1 MKDID
6 ISRFTEKFV
15 EDSIDLLYEL
25 EKNLLELEKDTDN
38 KPLIEGVFRTIHT
51 LKGTGGMF
59 GFDLISE
66 YTHSLEN
73 IFDAIRS
80 GNLTLSTD
88 IFDITLRSVDHLRN
102 LLKDS
107 KLEKPENQINHKL
120 LSSVLEQTAQ
130 KYVYEAKHSD
140 TVKHEEKKPE
150 LKDVN
155 SWLILIQSD
164 ESFIFR
170 GIKLLYIFQDLTEL
184 GDLHYSKHHFS
195 VLPDSKSVNEFW
207 EIILV
212 SDCKKEDIEEI
223 LLFILSDCKVNKLAN
238 GNIFADGYLPEDMG
252 SLEKVPS
259 VLEYSEAISKG
270 LNYDYQNPAEKTL
283 DLSQMKEPAKAT
295 QESFAAEHISV
306 SVEKL
311 DQLMYLVSEMVILKS
326 ELQNASEKKDLELL
340 QTKIDKVEKLTKQ
353 LRNVTLSIRLVQLRE
368 LTTKFK
374 RLIRDLSRSLG
385 KKIELVTQ
393 GEDVELDKNMI
404 DLLSD
409 PLMHLIR
416 NCIDHGIEMPEE
428 RVSKGKS
435 ETGIIKISAF
445 QSGNFVF
452 IQISDDGA
460 GINKAVIKKKAVD
473 LKIIQSEAQL
483 SDKELYELIFLPGFS
498 TAQHLTQVSGR
509 GVGMDVVKRRITDLR
524 GEIEIETELELGTSF
539 TIKLQQTLTIMD
551 SLLIRTGDSYFTIPL
566 EEVEICSQE
575 LQSEIAAKSNYQI
588 RINEDLIPFVHLR
601 DVFKIKGEIP
611 EKEKIIVIQK
621 QTQRF
626 AIIAD
631 SIIGSYQAVLKPVG
645 SIFRRQK
652 FIAGASV
659 MGDGNLAIMLDTGK
673 LLLKIN
679 EQN

>member
-1 MKDID
+1 MKEID
-6 ISRFTEKFV
+6 ISRFTEKFI
-15 EDSIDLLYEL
+15 EDSFDLLNEL
-25 EKNLLELEKDTDN
+25 ENNLLELEKNSKN
-38 KPLIEGVFRTIHT
+38 KQLIESVFRTIHT
-51 LKGTGGMF
+51 IKGAGGMF
-59 GFDLISE
+59 GFDLISS

-73 IFDAIRS
+73 IFDSIRS
-80 GNLTLSTD
+80 GNLDLSTD
-88 IFDITLRSVDHLRN
+88 IFDITLKSVDHLRN

-107 KLEKPENQINHKL
+107 KLENTENQINHKL
-120 LSSVLEQTAQ
+120 LSSTLEQIAA
-130 KYVYEAKHSD
+130 KYVQGIK
-140 TVKHEEKKPE
+140 TVSIEKQTSSKPE
-150 LKDVN
+150 IEGIN
-155 SWLILIQSD
+155 SWLILIQAD

-184 GDLHYSKHHFS
+184 GELHYSKHHFS
-195 VLPDSKSVNEFW
+195 ILPESISVNEFW

-212 SDCKKEDIEEI
+212 SDCKREDIEEI
-223 LLFILSDCKVNKLAN
+223 LLFILSECKIDKLAE
-238 GNIFADGYLPEDMG
+238 GNIFEENY
-252 SLEKVPS
+252 LEKIADYKDNTPS
-259 VLEYSEAISKG
+259 IIEYAEAINKG
-270 LNYDYQNPAEKTL
+270 QKLNSENGKSA
-283 DLSQMKEPAKAT
+283 DLSKIIEPAKVS
-295 QESFAAEHISV
+295 QETFASEHISV

-326 ELQNASEKKDLELL
+326 ELQNASERKDLELL

-353 LRNVTLSIRLVQLRE
+353 LRNVTLSIRLVQIRE

-374 RLIRDLSRSLG
+374 RLIRDLSQSLG

-416 NCIDHGIEMPEE
+416 NCIDHGIEMPQKRIE
-428 RVSKGKS
+428 KGKS
-435 ETGIIKISAF
+435 EGGTVKISAF

-460 GINKAVIKKKAVD
+460 GINKSVIQEKAIEMKLVHPD
-473 LKIIQSEAQL
+473 AELT
-483 SDKELYELIFLPGFS
+483 DKEVYDLIFLPGFS
-498 TAQHLTQVSGR
+498 TAEHLTQVSGR

-551 SLLIRTGDSYFTIPL
+551 SLLIRTGDSFFTIPL
-566 EEVEICSQE
+566 EEVEVCSQE

-588 RINEDLIPFVHLR
+588 PINDELIPFVHLR

-626 AIIAD
+626 AIITD

-645 SIFRRQK
+645 DVFRKQK
-652 FIAGASV
+652 FIVGASV
-659 MGDGNLAIMLDTGK
+659 MGDGNLAIMLDTTK

-679 EQN
+679 EQS

>member
-1 MKDID
+1 MKEID
-6 ISRFTEKFV
+6 ISRFTQKFV
-15 EDSIDLLYEL
+15 EDSLDLLYAL
-25 EKNLLELEKDTDN
+25 ENNLLELEKKVDN
-38 KPLIEGVFRTIHT
+38 QELIESVFRTIHT
-51 LKGTGGMF
+51 IKGAGGMF

-73 IFDAIRS
+73 IFDSIRS
-80 GNLTLSTD
+80 GELKLSTD

-107 KLEKPENQINHKL
+107 KLENHENQINHQL
-120 LSSVLEQTAQ
+120 LSSVLEQIAD
-130 KYVYEAKHSD
+130 KYVNEAKQSSTD
-140 TVKHEEKKPE
+140 NTQVSKVKPAG
-150 LKDVN
+150 LK
-155 SWLILIQSD
+155 SWSILIQAD
-164 ESFIFR
+164 DSFIFR

-184 GDLHYSKHHFS
+184 GDLHYAKHHFS
-195 VLPDSKSVNEFW
+195 ILPETKSINEFW

-223 LLFILSDCKVNKLAN
+223 LLFILTECKVNKLAEWD
-238 GNIFADGYLPEDMG
+238 IFD
-252 SLEKVPS
+252 EKYIKENQNNKEKIPS

-270 LNYDYQNPAEKTL
+270 QKIEIQNGTENNI
-283 DLSQMKEPAKAT
+283 DLFQLKKPIQGS

-326 ELQNASEKKDLELL
+326 ELQNAGERKDLELL

-353 LRNVTLSIRLVQLRE
+353 LRNVTLSIRLVQLKE

-374 RLIRDLSRSLG
+374 RLIRDLSQSLG

-404 DLLSD
+404 DSLSD

-428 RVSKGKS
+428 RLAKGKT
-435 ETGIIKISAF
+435 EVGTIKIFAF

-460 GINKAVIKKKAVD
+460 GINKSNIQKKAIEMKLLHAD
-473 LKIIQSEAQL
+473 AQIT
-483 SDKELYELIFLPGFS
+483 DKELYDLIFLPGFS

-524 GEIEIETELELGTSF
+524 GEIEIETEHELGTSF

-566 EEVEICSQE
+566 EEVEICRQE
-575 LQSEIAAKSNYQI
+575 LQTEIAGKQNYQI
-588 RINEDLIPFVHLR
+588 PINDELVPFVHLR
-601 DVFKIKGEIP
+601 EVFKINCEIP

-621 QTQRF
+621 QSQRF

-645 SIFRRQK
+645 DIFRKQK

-659 MGDGNLAIMLDTGK
+659 MGDGNLAIMLDTSK

-679 EQN
+679 EQI

>member
-1 MKDID
+1 MKEID

-15 EDSIDLLYEL
+15 EDSFDMLSEL
-25 EKNLLELEKDTDN
+25 ENNLLELEKNTEN
-38 KPLIEGVFRTIHT
+38 KQLIESVFRTIHT
-51 LKGTGGMF
+51 IKGAGGMF
-59 GFDLISE
+59 GFDLISN

-80 GNLTLSTD
+80 GNLNLSTD

-107 KLEKPENQINHKL
+107 KLENVENQVNHKL
-120 LSSVLEQTAQ
+120 LSSTLEQLAI
-130 KYVYEAKHSD
+130 KYVTGAMHISSTKQTA
-140 TVKHEEKKPE
+140 TVPKIEGK
-150 LKDVN
+150 N
-155 SWLILIQSD
+155 SWLILIQAD

-184 GDLHYSKHHFS
+184 GELHYSKHHFS
-195 VLPDSKSVNEFW
+195 ILPESKSVNEFW

-212 SDCKKEDIEEI
+212 SDCKKEDIEDI
-223 LLFILSDCKVNKLAN
+223 LLFILSECKIDKLSE
-238 GNIFADGYLPEDMG
+238 GNIFEEGYLQKITDNQNNI
-252 SLEKVPS
+252 PS
-259 VLEYSEAISKG
+259 IIEYTEAICKG
-270 LNYDYQNPAEKTL
+270 QKLNFHTETEKSINL
-283 DLSQMKEPAKAT
+283 PEIKEPVKVSHET
-295 QESFAAEHISV
+295 FASEHISV

-326 ELQNASEKKDLELL
+326 ELQNASERKSLELL

-353 LRNVTLSIRLVQLRE
+353 LRNVALAIRLVQIRE

-374 RLIRDLSRSLG
+374 RLIRDLSQSLG
-385 KKIELVTQ
+385 KKVELETQ

-409 PLMHLIR
+409 PMMHLIR
-416 NCIDHGIEMPEE
+416 NCIDHGIEMPEK
-428 RVSKGKS
+428 RIKKGKS
-435 ETGIIKISAF
+435 EIGIIKISAF

-460 GINKAVIKKKAVD
+460 GIDKSVIQKKAVEMKLVHAD
-473 LKIIQSEAQL
+473 TELT
-483 SDKELYELIFLPGFS
+483 DKELYDLIFLPGFS
-498 TAQHLTQVSGR
+498 TAEHLTQVSGR

-551 SLLIRTGDSYFTIPL
+551 SLLIRTGDSFFTIPL
-566 EEVEICSQE
+566 EEVEICRQE
-575 LQSEIAAKSNYQI
+575 LQSEIASKQNFQI
-588 RINEDLIPFVHLR
+588 RVNDELIPFIHLR
-601 DVFKIKGEIP
+601 EVFKIKGETPIN
-611 EKEKIIVIQK
+611 EKIIVIQK
-621 QTQRF
+621 QAIRY

-645 SIFRRQK
+645 DVFRRQK

-659 MGDGNLAIMLDTGK
+659 MGDGNLAIMLDTSK
-673 LLLKIN
+673 LLLKVN
-679 EQN
+679 EQY

>member
-1 MKDID
+1 MKEID

-59 GFDLISE
+59 GFDLISD

-80 GNLTLSTD
+80 GNLSLSTD

-107 KLEKPENQINHKL
+107 KLENPENQINHKL

-130 KYVYEAKHSD
+130 KYVYEASQNALE
-140 TVKHEEKKPE
+140 KHEEPKQQN
-150 LKDVN
+150 KDIN

-184 GDLHYSKHHFS
+184 GELHYSKHHFS
-195 VLPDSKSVNEFW
+195 ILPESKSVNEFW

-223 LLFILSDCKVNKLAN
+223 LLFILTDCKVNKLAS
-238 GNIFADGYLPEDMG
+238 GNIFEAGYLPEEK
-252 SLEKVPS
+252 SNLEKIPS

-270 LNYDYQNPAEKTL
+270 LKYDYQNGTEKTV
-283 DLSQMKEPAKAT
+283 DLAQIKEPTKVS
-295 QESFAAEHISV
+295 QDSFAAEHISV

-326 ELQNASEKKDLELL
+326 ELQNASERKDLELL

-404 DLLSD
+404 DSLSD

-416 NCIDHGIEMPEE
+416 NCIDHGIEMPED
-428 RVSKGKS
+428 RIAKGKS

-452 IQISDDGA
+452 VQISDDGA
-460 GINKAVIKKKAVD
+460 GINKAVIQKKALD
-473 LKIIQSEAQL
+473 LKIIQSETL
-483 SDKELYELIFLPGFS
+483 LTDKELYELIFLPGFS
-498 TAQHLTQVSGR
+498 TAEHLTQVSGR

-524 GEIEIETELELGTSF
+524 GEIEIETEVELGTSF

-551 SLLIRTGDSYFTIPL
+551 SLLIRTGSSYFTIPL

-575 LQSEIAAKSNYQI
+575 LQSEIAAKSNFQI
-588 RINEDLIPFVHLR
+588 QINDELIPFVHLR
-601 DVFKIKGEIP
+601 DIFKIKAEIP

-645 SIFRRQK
+645 DVFRKQK

-659 MGDGNLAIMLDTGK
+659 MGDGNLAIMLDTSK

-679 EQN
+679 EQS